1 MLTERCSSYKIF
13 ISGFDWETQPTTER
27 GQCFCFTLLIPKLC
41 KKELRK
47 LATCSDDQ
55 LAKMVDAGT
64 EESESET
71 SDGCLMMKE
80 LQGVTLFKSR
90 FQVASFLPDRAI
102 FRCSQ
107 HKGLPQQVTLLV
119 FIWHFLFMPHKFKKK
134 KKTQPAF

>member
-1 MLTERCSSYKIF
+1 MLTEQFSSYKIF
-13 ISGFDWETQPTTER
+13 IFGFDWETKAQPTTQR

-41 KKELRK
+41 EKELRK

-80 LQGVTLFKSR
+80 LQGVKLFKSR
-90 FQVASFLPDRAI
+90 FQVHHFYQTEQFLDALSTRA
-102 FRCSQ
+102 CHSGSLCL
-107 HKGLPQQVTLLV
+107 H
-119 FIWHFLFMPHKFKKK
+119 
-134 KKTQPAF
+134 

>member
-1 MLTERCSSYKIF
+1 MLHFRI
-13 ISGFDWETQPTTER
+13 
-27 GQCFCFTLLIPKLC
+27 TLLIPKLC

-80 LQGVTLFKSR
+80 LQGDFR

-107 HKGLPQQVTLLV
+107 HKGLPQRVTLTVL
-119 FIWHFLFMPHKFKKK
+119 IWHFLFMPHK
-134 KKTQPAF
+134 